1 MGGAGPGRFAG
12 GEVGLHRG
20 LGQYGAALALEEAF
34 IVLELGEHAVV
45 QRGLVRLGEGIVV
58 IVYLVPDGPGVHGG
72 QLGGAVFGAGGG
84 GQAEHGRNSYQGV
97 LKGHLSSPVSCLL
110 P

>member
-1 MGGAGPGRFAG
+1 M
-12 GEVGLHRG
+12 
-20 LGQYGAALALEEAF
+20 
-34 IVLELGEHAVV
+34 
-45 QRGLVRLGEGIVV
+45 V

-72 QLGGAVFGAGGG
+72 QLGSAVFGAGGG
-84 GQAEHGRNSYQGV
+84 GQAEHGRNGYQGV